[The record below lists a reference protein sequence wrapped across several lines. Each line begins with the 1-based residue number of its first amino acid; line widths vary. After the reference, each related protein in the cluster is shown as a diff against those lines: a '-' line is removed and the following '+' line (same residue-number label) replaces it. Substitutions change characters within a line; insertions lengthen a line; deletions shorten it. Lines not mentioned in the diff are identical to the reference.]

1 MVAAD
6 GEVAAAGPRVPTVAH
21 RPPSRAHPARAG
33 CMLRRVRYLSPE
45 WIDAAGAALA
55 AAGTL
60 GADLA
65 DVTLTVSQ
73 VVEDGPD
80 GVAAWNITIEN
91 GRATLAPGAVDDADV
106 RFSTDY
112 RTAAQ
117 IASGALAAQR
127 AFVEGRLRVGGDLSL
142 LITHQRAVARVD
154 DALAPVRAMTTYA

>member
-1 MVAAD
+1 
-6 GEVAAAGPRVPTVAH
+6 
-21 RPPSRAHPARAG
+21 
-33 CMLRRVRYLSPE
+33 LRRVRYLSPE

-55 AAGTL
+55 AGTL

-65 DVTLTVSQ
+65 GVSLTVSQ

-80 GVAAWNITIEN
+80 GVAAWTIAIED
-91 GRATLAPGAVDDADV
+91 GRATLAPGAVDEADV

-112 RTAAQ
+112 DTAAQ

-142 LITHQRAVARVD
+142 LIAHQRAVARVD